1 MAEAVAMRAAFL
13 RLGFSAD
20 AANALTDNQ
29 GIDSVDTLKFLE
41 DHDVENLC
49 KVIRRPGGQIQQ
61 AGAAIPNPGTQVS
74 LQAELNLKL
83 ACYWAKHQVRVSR
96 PTATADIT
104 LDNIRAL
111 RQMRLS
117 EIAHKDPEEA
127 PTLDEVDWP
136 KNMEALEEYLG
147 GFLGETGIPLAYVV
161 RKDEA
166 VPPAAND
173 PSNNYDSRFEEMV
186 ARAGHSDVNGELLDT
201 FVADRQRVWE
211 LLSAICRDSD
221 CWTYLKTAQRTKDGR
236 LAYRSLY
243 DHYLGPNNVDNLATM
258 AERRLSSLTYN
269 GETRRWDF
277 EKYVRN
283 QVDQH
288 LVLEALTEFGYSG
301 IDERSKVRHL
311 MDGIKTDA
319 LDSVKTRIMSDAALR
334 GDFNACVSLYKD
346 FISQS
351 DSKKKARSLQIS
363 AVGTKEGGDDGSD
376 VEDRYYPG
384 PEFAALTDRQKDK
397 LRKIRLARTGKKD
410 KNKGPKSKA
419 KRAKQQIKKKKKWT
433 RQVSAIA
440 ASVVKEMK
448 KQEKQDTQED
458 ESESE
463 EDEPTTG
470 GGGPNRNHQ
479 ALTRQRGRRS

>member
-29 GIDSVDTLKFLE
+29 GIDSVETLKYLD

-61 AGAAIPNPGTQVS
+61 GGATIPNPGTQVS

-96 PTATADIT
+96 PAAAADIT

-111 RQMRLS
+111 RQMRQS
-117 EIAHKDPEEA
+117 ELAHKEPEEA

-166 VPPAAND
+166 VPAAAND

-186 ARAGHSDVNGELLDT
+186 ARAGHRDAQGDLLDT
-201 FVADRQRVWE
+201 YVADRLRVWE

-236 LAYRSLY
+236 LAFRSLY

-258 AERRLSSLTYN
+258 AERRLSSLSYIK
-269 GETRRWDF
+269 ETRRWDF
-277 EKYVRN
+277 EKYVRT

-288 LVLEALTEFGYSG
+288 LVLEGLTEFGYSG

-334 GDFNACVSLYKD
+334 ADFNACVSLYKD

-351 DSKKKARSLQIS
+351 ESKQKARSLQIS
-363 AVGTKEGGDDGSD
+363 AVGTMEGGDDSSD
-376 VEDRYYPG
+376 VEDRFYPR
-384 PEFAALTDRQKDK
+384 PEFEALTDRQKEK
-397 LRKIRLARTGKKD
+397 LKKIRQARTDLKKN
-410 KNKGPKSKA
+410 KQKGPKSKA
-419 KRAKQQIKKKKKWT
+419 KRSKQQIKKKKKWT

-448 KQEKQDTQED
+448 KQDQQDGQED
-458 ESESE
+458 IE
-463 EDEPTTG
+463 EEEVPTT

-479 ALTRQRGRRS
+479 ALTRQTRRRE